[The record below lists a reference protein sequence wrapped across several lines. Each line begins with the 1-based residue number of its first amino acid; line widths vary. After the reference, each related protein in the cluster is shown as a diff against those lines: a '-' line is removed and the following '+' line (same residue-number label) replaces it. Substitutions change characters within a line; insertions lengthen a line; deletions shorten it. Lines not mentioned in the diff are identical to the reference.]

1 MHIVLLKFE
10 KSTNIQTTMDNIKNK
25 TVLIT
30 GGASG
35 LGFTYA
41 QKMLQNGAKT
51 VALLDLNTT
60 VGQTAVTTLEK
71 EFGKGK
77 ALFFLC
83 DVSNVQLFAD
93 TFKKAATAL
102 GSLDIVINNAGLFND
117 AKWEQT
123 VRVNV
128 GGVIQGSLLAMD
140 QMGKHKGGKGG
151 VILNVAS
158 IVALQIYPSCPVY
171 TASKHDVLAFSR
183 GLKEHY
189 PTTGVRVLVIC
200 PGVTKTALL
209 VDATKTLLDFIDPE
223 HVTKMLGALPVQ
235 EPDNVGEAVVKL
247 IQKGQNGSVWVSEGE
262 EPPFAVEFPP
272 FKKVD
277 ITY

>member
-1 MHIVLLKFE
+1 
-10 KSTNIQTTMDNIKNK
+10 MDNIKNK

-41 QKMLQNGAKT
+41 RKMLQNGAKA
-51 VALLDLNTT
+51 VALLDMNTT
-60 VGQTAVTTLEK
+60 VGQTAVTTLDK

-77 ALFFLC
+77 ATFYLC
-83 DVSNVQLFAD
+83 DVTNIQQFAD

-102 GSLDIVINNAGLFND
+102 GGLDIVINNAGLFND

-123 VRVNV
+123 LRVNV
-128 GGVIQGSLLAMD
+128 GGVIQGSLLAID
-140 QMGKHKGGKGG
+140 HMGKHKGGKGG
-151 VILNVAS
+151 VILNVGS
-158 IVALQIYPSCPVY
+158 IVSLAIFPSCPVY

-189 PTTGVRVLVIC
+189 STTGVRVLVIC

-209 VDATKTLLDFIDPE
+209 VDATKTLLDFIEPE

-235 EPDNVGEAVVKL
+235 EPENVAEAVVKL

-262 EPPFAVEFPP
+262 EPPYAVEFPP
-272 FKKVD
+272 FKKVE
-277 ITY
+277 ITL